1 MSLLPPGLGEIVT
14 LRHKTGANQYNE
26 PTYSD
31 SSITVIWFDQKRVL
45 HQEGREDVICDAFCL
60 TEDAT
65 VQQGDALTRSGY
77 TWPVLDVA
85 TTAGYFGMALRVVNL
100 SKNQV

>member
-1 MSLLPPGLGEIVT
+1 MSFLPPGLGETVT
-14 LRHKTGANQYNE
+14 LKHKTGANEYNE

-31 SSITVIWFDQKRVL
+31 SSITVIWFDQKRTI

-60 TEDAT
+60 TVDAT
-65 VQQGDALTRSGY
+65 VAEGDALARSGF

-85 TTAGYFGMALRVVNL
+85 TTNGYRGMSLRVVNM
-100 SKNQV
+100 SKNQA

>member
-1 MSLLPPGLGEIVT
+1 MSILPLGLGETAT
-14 LRHKTGANQYNE
+14 LRHKTGANEYNE

-31 SSITVIWFDQKRVL
+31 SPITVIWFDQKRTI

-65 VQQGDALTRSGY
+65 VKEGDAITRNGI

-85 TTAGYFGMALRVVNL
+85 TTTGYFGMCLRVVNL
-100 SKNQV
+100 SKNVA

>member
-1 MSLLPPGLGEIVT
+1 MSILPPGLSELVMLKHRTSID
-14 LRHKTGANQYNE
+14 QYGD

-31 SSITVIWFDQKRVL
+31 YYILVVWFDQKKIQ
-45 HQEGREDVICDAFCL
+45 HQEGREDIVSDAFCL

-65 VQQGDALTRSGY
+65 VMEGDAITRGGY

-85 TTAGYFGMALRVVNL
+85 TTNGYLGMTLRVVNL
-100 SKNQV
+100 SRNQA

>member
-1 MSLLPPGLGEIVT
+1 MSLLPPGLGETVT
-14 LRHKTGANQYNE
+14 LKHKTGANQYNE

-31 SSITVIWFDQKRVL
+31 SSVVVVWFDQKRVL
-45 HQEGREDVICDAFCL
+45 HREGREDVICDAFCL

-85 TTAGYFGMALRVVNL
+85 TTTGYFGMSLRVVNL
-100 SKNQV
+100 SKNQA

>member
-1 MSLLPPGLGEIVT
+1 MSLLPPGLGETVT
-14 LRHKTGANQYNE
+14 LRHKTGANEYNE

-31 SSITVIWFDQKRVL
+31 SSITVIWFDQKRTI
-45 HQEGREDVICDAFCL
+45 HHEGREDVICDAFCL

-65 VQQGDALTRSGY
+65 VAEGDALTRSSF

-85 TTAGYFGMALRVVNL
+85 TTNGYLGMSLRVVNM
-100 SKNQV
+100 SKNQA

>member
-1 MSLLPPGLGEIVT
+1 MSILPPGLGETVT
-14 LRHKTGANQYNE
+14 LKHRASIDQYGD

-31 SSITVIWFDQKRVL
+31 SSISVIWFDQKRIL
-45 HQEGREDVICDAFCL
+45 HREGREDIVSDAFCL

-65 VQQGDALTRSGY
+65 VVEGDALTRGGT

-85 TTAGYFGMALRVVNL
+85 ITNGYLGMSLRVVNL
-100 SKNQV
+100 SKNQA

>member
-1 MSLLPPGLGEIVT
+1 MSILPPGLGETVT
-14 LRHKTGANQYNE
+14 LKHKSSVNEYNE
-26 PTYSD
+26 PVYSD
-31 SSITVIWFDQKRVL
+31 SSISVIWFDQKRTI
-45 HQEGREDVICDAFCL
+45 HQEGREDVLCDAFCL

-65 VQQGDALTRSGY
+65 IAQGDAITRNGT

-85 TTAGYFGMALRVVNL
+85 TTNGYLGMSLRVVNM

>member
-1 MSLLPPGLGEIVT
+1 MSLLPSGLGETVT
-14 LRHKTGANQYNE
+14 LKHRTSIDQYGD

-31 SSITVIWFDQKRVL
+31 SSITVIWFDQKRVV
-45 HQEGREDVICDAFCL
+45 HREGREDLVCDAFCL

-65 VQQGDALTRSGY
+65 VVENDAITRGGY

-85 TTAGYFGMALRVVNL
+85 TTTGYLGMSLRVVNL
-100 SKNQV
+100 SKNQA